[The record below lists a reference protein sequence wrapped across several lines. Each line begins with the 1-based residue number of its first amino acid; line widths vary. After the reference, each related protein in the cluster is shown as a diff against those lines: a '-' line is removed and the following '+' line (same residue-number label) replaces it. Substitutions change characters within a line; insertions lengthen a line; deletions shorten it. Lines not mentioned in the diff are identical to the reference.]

1 MPHDWLVIF
10 QLLSTRKRLLPR
22 LLLSPSCALMN
33 LLPYRNHY
41 LLLLTLSLMPI
52 LWGRRREWRCLSSRR
67 GWRRQKRCKK
77 RKMYRDAGKGW
88 LYNCVKIR
96 MKQNEVTSYTYVPVQ
111 TIESSMHPP
120 PFICVSLSGSC
131 DFWVK
136 WPRDQDHT
144 VGMHFSYVAKK
155 REYRSE
161 EMTLHLLLVDGC
173 GGGGWPQVASHRSL
187 SRNDAFAWIIRP
199 SWSLTCF

>member
-41 LLLLTLSLMPI
+41 LLLLTLSLMPT

-120 PFICVSLSGSC
+120 PFICCFTVWPVWLLSQVTQGSGPHC
-131 DFWVK
+131 WYAFFVRSK
-136 WPRDQDHT
+136 
-144 VGMHFSYVAKK
+144 KK
-155 REYRSE
+155 R
-161 EMTLHLLLVDGC
+161 
-173 GGGGWPQVASHRSL
+173 
-187 SRNDAFAWIIRP
+187 I
-199 SWSLTCF
+199 